1 MRLRLI
7 WTGKTKDARLRE
19 LQLDYEKRLSHFT
32 RCEIVEIRESA
43 SAGSKAGIDRDS
55 KSISDRLSNGAVA
68 VLLDPEGSNWSS
80 PELAAQIQRWENQGT
95 KEVAFIVGGPHGVSP
110 ELTAR
115 VQKRWSLT
123 RLTLTHEMVRVVLLE
138 QLYRAYTIIHGLPYQ
153 K

>member
-7 WTGKTKDARLRE
+7 WTGKTRDARLRE
-19 LQLDYEKRLSHFT
+19 LQLDYEKRLSHFA
-32 RCEIVEIRESA
+32 RCEIVEIRESS
-43 SAGSKAGIDRDS
+43 SAGTKAGIDRDS
-55 KSISDRLSNGAVA
+55 KSISDRLSNGSVA

-80 PELAAQIQRWENQGT
+80 PELAAQIQRWETKGT
-95 KEVAFIVGGPHGVSP
+95 KEVSFIIGGPHGVSP

-115 VQKRWSLT
+115 VQHRWSLT
-123 RLTLTHEMVRVVLLE
+123 RLTLTHEMARVVLLE